1 MSRRVL
7 PACGSLCFCCPA
19 LRARSRQPVKRYK
32 KLLANIFPRNQEA
45 DPKPNDRMIGKLCEY
60 ASKNPLR
67 IPKIAEYLEQRFYK
81 DLRNGHGGSAK
92 IVLCIYR
99 KLLSSCKEQMP
110 LFACSLLG
118 IIQTLSEQTSQEEMQ
133 ILACNALVDF
143 IDVQVEGTYMF
154 NIEGLVPKLCQLA
167 QEVGD
172 DDRALRLRAAGLQ
185 ALSSMVR
192 FMAEQSHI
200 PLEFDKII
208 SVTLDNFAGVQSKP
222 ENGQLDRRPSQN
234 LGQSAQG
241 AMNTGDAPTPMELKS
256 MKQLAEC
263 PINSSESPPYWSKV
277 CLHNMTALAK
287 RATTVRRVLEPFFL
301 NFDSED
307 YWSPESGL
315 ACSVLMHMQQLLE
328 ESGENSHVLLSILV
342 KHLDHKNIVK
352 QPLKQINIIHVITR
366 LAQNAKKQASVAITG
381 ALTDLLRHLRKCV
394 QYSAEASSAGTG
406 ADKLNA
412 DLQLALE
419 KCISQ
424 LSDKVGDMGPILDMM
439 AVVLENISASNIVV
453 RTTLFCIYRTAQIT
467 SSLPNISYQ
476 RKNFPDGL
484 FHQVLLAMGHPD
496 VETRITAHRVFST
509 VLMPSWMSPWSGQ
522 KELASQNSLR
532 LPLVLPMKVKSGSF
546 SIPEG
551 SEAKAE
557 AITTVEEIQRLDNEV
572 KQSQVRRSHSKS
584 YSFKSAM
591 TNGKMEL
598 ASLRLSTHQVSLL
611 LSSIWVQATLT
622 DNTPANFEAMAH
634 TYNIAL
640 LFTRSKTSSHMA
652 LVRCFQLAF
661 SLRRISLDQ
670 EGCLQPSRRR
680 SLFTLASSMLIF
692 SARAGNL
699 PELIP
704 IVKSSLTDAIVDPY
718 LRLVDNIKLRAAAM
732 DSVTYGSEE
741 DDLAALNSL
750 STMESDEQQLKET
763 VLSHLISKFQ
773 KFSEDEL
780 SRIRKQLLQDFSPD
794 ESYPLGAAFME
805 TPEPCSPLAELEFLS
820 FDEVLASTSLDE
832 VLPDASGSHSGRRTS
847 MSSNSQDILSVNQLL
862 ESVLET
868 AQEVASLPAS
878 ASPLPY
884 DQVKDQCEA
893 LVTCKQQKMSVL
905 SSFEH
910 QQETK
915 AIVIAGDS
923 ENKSTSIPDSVL
935 EESEGIMSLIS
946 TEPIQGVNQQ
956 FPCSLEY
963 ERQSFRLP
971 PASPYEKF
979 LKAAGC

>member
-1 MSRRVL
+1 
-7 PACGSLCFCCPA
+7 
-19 LRARSRQPVKRYK
+19 
-32 KLLANIFPRNQEA
+32 
-45 DPKPNDRMIGKLCEY
+45 
-60 ASKNPLR
+60 
-67 IPKIAEYLEQRFYK
+67 
-81 DLRNGHGGSAK
+81 
-92 IVLCIYR
+92 
-99 KLLSSCKEQMP
+99 
-110 LFACSLLG
+110 
-118 IIQTLSEQTSQEEMQ
+118 
-133 ILACNALVDF
+133 
-143 IDVQVEGTYMF
+143 MF

-172 DDRALRLRAAGLQ
+172 DGRALRLRAAGLQ

-208 SVTLDNFAGVQSKP
+208 SVTLDNFADVQSEP
-222 ENGQLDRRPSQN
+222 ENGKLDRQPSQN
-234 LGQSAQG
+234 LGQSVQG
-241 AMNTGDAPTPMELKS
+241 AMNAGDAPTPMELKS

-263 PINSSESPPYWSKV
+263 PVNSSESPLYWSKV

-301 NFDSED
+301 NFDLED

-342 KHLDHKNIVK
+342 KHLDHKNIFK

-366 LAQNAKKQASVAITG
+366 LAQTAKKQASVAITG
-381 ALTDLLRHLRKCV
+381 ALTDLLRHLRKCM

-439 AVVLENISASNIVV
+439 AVVLENISASNIVA

-484 FHQVLLAMGHPD
+484 FHQVVLAMGHPD

-522 KELASQNSLR
+522 KDLASQNSLR
-532 LPLVLPMKVKSGSF
+532 LSLVLLPMNVKSGSF

-557 AITTVEEIQRLDNEV
+557 AIATVEEIQRLDNEV

-611 LSSIWVQATLT
+611 LSSIWVQATLA

-652 LVRCFQLAF
+652 LVRCLQLAF

-704 IVKSSLTDAIVDPY
+704 IVKSALTDAIVDPY

-732 DSVTYGSEE
+732 DSVSGKTYGSEE

-750 STMESDEQQLKET
+750 STIESDEQQLKET
-763 VLSHLISKFQ
+763 VLSHLMSKFQ

-820 FDEVLASTSLDE
+820 LDEVLASTSLDE

-878 ASPLPY
+878 ATPLPY
-884 DQVKDQCEA
+884 DEVKDQCEA
-893 LVTCKQQKMSVL
+893 LVTYKQQKMSVL
-905 SSFEH
+905 SSFKH
-910 QQETK
+910 QQETQ

-923 ENKSTSIPDSVL
+923 ESKSTSIPDSVL
-935 EESEGIMSLIS
+935 EKSEGIMSLVS
-946 TEPIQGVNQQ
+946 TEPIQGVNQP

-963 ERQSFRLP
+963 EHQCFQLP

>member
-1 MSRRVL
+1 MGVMSRRVL

-19 LRARSRQPVKRYK
+19 LRTRSRQPVKRYK

-92 IVLCIYR
+92 VVLCIYR

-143 IDVQVEGTYMF
+143 IDVQV
-154 NIEGLVPKLCQLA
+154 
-167 QEVGD
+167 
-172 DDRALRLRAAGLQ
+172 
-185 ALSSMVR
+185 R

-208 SVTLDNFAGVQSKP
+208 SVTLDNFAGVQTKP
-222 ENGQLDRRPSQN
+222 ENGKLDRQPSQN
-234 LGQSAQG
+234 LGQSVQG

-256 MKQLAEC
+256 MKQLALC
-263 PINSSESPPYWSKV
+263 PVNSSESPPYWSKV

-287 RATTVRRVLEPFFL
+287 RATTVRRVLEPIFL

-328 ESGENSHVLLSILV
+328 ESGENCHVLLSILV

-366 LAQNAKKQASVAITG
+366 LAQNAKKQATVAITG
-381 ALTDLLRHLRKCV
+381 ALTDLLRHLRKCM

-406 ADKLNA
+406 ADKLNS
-412 DLQLALE
+412 DLLLALE

-424 LSDKVGDMGPILDMM
+424 LSD
-439 AVVLENISASNIVV
+439 
-453 RTTLFCIYRTAQIT
+453 
-467 SSLPNISYQ
+467 
-476 RKNFPDGL
+476 KNFPDGL

-509 VLMPSWMSPWSGQ
+509 ILMPSLMSPWSGQ

-741 DDLAALNSL
+741 DDLGALHSL
-750 STMESDEQQLKET
+750 STIESDEQQLKET

-820 FDEVLASTSLDE
+820 FDEALASTSLDE

-935 EESEGIMSLIS
+935 EESEGITSLIS
-946 TEPIQGVNQQ
+946 TEPIQGVNQLL
-956 FPCSLEY
+956 PCSLEY
-963 ERQSFRLP
+963 EHQSFRLP